1 MRPDND
7 AQLSPI
13 KAFLLSW
20 AKWEL
25 VIRKQVFHLFLS
37 SLLVLLFSIISFA
50 QNDVEEPRKYNI
62 SGYIKS
68 MHGLYHISEPS
79 LRFDTT
85 LIDAFVHN
93 RINFEWFPND
103 KFTLKAEMRNRLFY
117 GQLSNSPLFPGFKE
131 GLKTGGNDVLNL
143 QLLNVGEN
151 IILHS
156 IFDRFY
162 ADYTTGNWEIRLG
175 RQRVNWGINTVWNPH
190 DIFNAYSFTDFD
202 YEERPG
208 SDALRVKYYTGFAGS
223 IEFALKAFND
233 KDEIVAGFLWKTNK
247 NNYDYQFL
255 LGWANNDLVLGAGWA
270 GAIKEVGFKGEAS
283 YFMNTDGRSSNAF
296 AATVSVDYAFPNG
309 TFIASGLLYN
319 NQGSSSQRNGN
330 IFSFELSAKNLYP
343 FEYSFFNAINLPFT
357 PLLSAGL
364 SVIYS
369 PVQTHLLFL
378 NPTLTYSVSQNV
390 DLDLIGQ
397 LIFQKGNEKYR
408 SPTQVIYLRAKWSW

>member
-1 MRPDND
+1 MRP
-7 AQLSPI
+7 
-13 KAFLLSW
+13 
-20 AKWEL
+20 
-25 VIRKQVFHLFLS
+25 VR
-37 SLLVLLFSIISFA
+37 SFA
-50 QNDVEEPRKYNI
+50 QLAIYLLCFLFTSLTITINAQELEKPKKYSI
-62 SGYIKS
+62 SGYVKS
-68 MHGLYHISEPS
+68 MHGLFHLSEPS
-79 LRFDTT
+79 LNFDTT

-103 KFTLKAEMRNRLFY
+103 KFTFKAEMRNRLFY
-117 GQLSNSPLFPGFKE
+117 GQLNNSFLFPGFKE

-143 QLLNVGEN
+143 QVLNIGED

-156 IFDRFY
+156 IFDRLY

-175 RQRVNWGINTVWNPH
+175 RQRINWGINTVWNPH

-208 SDALRVKYYTGFAGS
+208 SDALRIKYYTGFAGS
-223 IEFALKAFND
+223 IELAIKAFDN

-283 YFMNTDGRSSNAF
+283 YFINTDGIEENVF
-296 AATVSVDYAFPNG
+296 AATLSFDYAFTNG

-319 NQGSSSQRNGN
+319 YQGGSSSGSAN
-330 IFSFELSAKNLYP
+330 IFSFELSARNLYP
-343 FEYSFFNAINLPFT
+343 FEWSIFNAVNYSFT
-357 PLLSAGL
+357 PLLSSGL

-369 PVQTHLLFL
+369 PVQPHLLFL
-378 NPTLTYSVSQNV
+378 NPIVTYSLSQNI
-390 DLDLIGQ
+390 DIDLIGQ

-408 SPTQVIYLRAKWSW
+408 SPTQVVYLRGKFSW